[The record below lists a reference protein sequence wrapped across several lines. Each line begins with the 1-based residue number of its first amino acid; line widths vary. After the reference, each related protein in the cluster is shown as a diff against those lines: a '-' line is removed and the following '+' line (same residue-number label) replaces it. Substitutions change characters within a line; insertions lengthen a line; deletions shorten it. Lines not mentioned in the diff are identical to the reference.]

1 MSERRAREGQTSTY
15 MAEGPA
21 TFGLHERD
29 DCAVVVATGEIDLYT
44 APAMRACLVAA
55 AESSSRVLIDLSGV
69 TFLDSTGLGVML
81 GALGRAG
88 QDDQSVVLVGSTN
101 LVRRVLEI
109 TRLDQVFPMY
119 ASLEEALAAQSGSEL
134 QAL

>member
-1 MSERRAREGQTSTY
+1 MSERRAREGETSTY

-21 TFGLHERD
+21 TFGLQKREH
-29 DCAVVVATGEIDLYT
+29 CAVVVATGEIDLYT
-44 APAMRACLVAA
+44 APAMRDCLAA
-55 AESSSRVLIDLSGV
+55 ATKSSSRVLIDLSGV

-88 QDDQSVVLVGSTN
+88 HEDQPLVLVGSTS